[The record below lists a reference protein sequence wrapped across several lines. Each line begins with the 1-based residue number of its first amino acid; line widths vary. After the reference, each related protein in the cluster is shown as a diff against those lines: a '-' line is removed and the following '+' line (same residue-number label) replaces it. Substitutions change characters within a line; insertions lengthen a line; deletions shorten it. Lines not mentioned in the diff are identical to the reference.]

1 MLLPV
6 VRGTYENKVFYVS
19 AMTYQQIADH
29 VEICNVS
36 QEANASKDADSDHPE
51 PLLLSVNS
59 GNPDWYEMRYA
70 PTEGE
75 KYDGFGLLEIS
86 DKEKFRP
93 VNDPERVIG
102 IREALCQD
110 KSLAGQQIPVMLV
123 AGKLEK

>member
-1 MLLPV
+1 
-6 VRGTYENKVFYVS
+6 
-19 AMTYQQIADH
+19 
-29 VEICNVS
+29 
-36 QEANASKDADSDHPE
+36 
-51 PLLLSVNS
+51 
-59 GNPDWYEMRYA
+59 MRYA

-86 DKEKFRP
+86 DKEKFQP